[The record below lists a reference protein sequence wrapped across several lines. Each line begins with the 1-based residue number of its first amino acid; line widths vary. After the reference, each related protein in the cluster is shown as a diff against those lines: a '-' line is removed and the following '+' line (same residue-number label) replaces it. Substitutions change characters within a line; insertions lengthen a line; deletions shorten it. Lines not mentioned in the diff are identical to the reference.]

1 MKKVLLLLAEGFE
14 EVEALTP
21 ADYLRRADVDVDIAS
36 LTEER
41 MVTGAHGLVVSAD
54 TVLDAVDMDSY
65 DGVYLP
71 GGMPGSLN
79 LRDDERVLA
88 LVRRFAEEGKMVAAI
103 CAAPMVLE
111 KAGVIANKRVTGFP
125 GTVDKLKNIGSYDKE
140 AAVVQDGN
148 VLTGRG
154 AAAAVYLS
162 LELISFLCGK
172 ETALHVKQGIQQSV
186 VESYYG
192 FSS

>member
-21 ADYLRRADVDVDIAS
+21 ADYLRRADVEVDIVS
-36 LTEER
+36 LTEEH
-41 MVTGAHGLVVSAD
+41 MVTGSHGLVVSAD

-88 LVRRFAEEGKMVAAI
+88 LVRRFAGEGKVVAAI

-111 KAGVIANKRVTGFP
+111 KAGIIANKRVTGFP
-125 GTVDKLKNIGSYDKE
+125 GTVDKLKNIGSYDAK
-140 AAVVQDGN
+140 AVVVQDEN
-148 VLTGRG
+148 VFTGRG

-162 LELISFLCGK
+162 IALISFLCGK
-172 ETALHVKQGIQQSV
+172 ETALHMKQGIQQAA

>member
-21 ADYLRRADVDVDIAS
+21 ADYLRRADVEVDIVS
-36 LTEER
+36 LTEEH
-41 MVTGAHGLVVSAD
+41 MVTGSHGLVVSAD

-88 LVRRFAEEGKMVAAI
+88 LVRRFAGEGKVVAAI

-111 KAGVIANKRVTGFP
+111 KAGIIANKRVTGFP
-125 GTVDKLKNIGSYDKE
+125 GTVDKLKNIGSYDAK
-140 AAVVQDGN
+140 AVVVQDEN
-148 VLTGRG
+148 VFTGRG

-162 LELISFLCGK
+162 FALISFLCGK
-172 ETALHVKQGIQQSV
+172 EAVAHVKPGIQQAA

>member
-21 ADYLRRADVDVDIAS
+21 VDYLRRADVEVDIVS
-36 LTEER
+36 LTEEH
-41 MVTGAHGLVVSAD
+41 MVTGSHGLVVSAD
-54 TVLDAVDMDSY
+54 TVLDAIDMDSY

-88 LVRRFAEEGKMVAAI
+88 LVRRFARAGKMVAAI

-111 KAGVIANKRVTGFP
+111 KAGIIANKRVTGFP
-125 GTVDKLKNIGSYDKE
+125 GTVDKLKNIGSYDTE
-140 AAVVQDGN
+140 AAVVQDEN
-148 VLTGRG
+148 VFTGRG

-162 LELISFLCGK
+162 IALISFLCGK
-172 ETALHVKQGIQQSV
+172 EAALHVKQGI
-186 VESYYG
+186 
-192 FSS
+192 

>member
-36 LTEER
+36 LTEEL

-54 TVLDAVDMDSY
+54 TVLDAVDIDSY

-140 AAVVQDGN
+140 AAVVQDEN
-148 VLTGRG
+148 VFTGRG

-162 LELISFLCGK
+162 IELIAFLCGK
-172 ETALHVKQGIQQSV
+172 ETALHVKQSIQQAA
-186 VESYYG
+186 VESYFG